1 MVVPT
6 STCEM
11 GLGPLALAIEESV
24 SCQLPLQR
32 YHGGRKKKLCVG
44 MGRISLAQV
53 IEYCSTY
60 SVSLY
65 SSTMG
70 YIDHDPFTN
79 RRDWNAC
86 TLGMLY
92 PQSDFFWSVEHSP
105 KTLMQAPSPNDKVL
119 KQSSSRIEQDLNI
132 PPLQTFGPQVAC
144 VARIGCIKDL
154 SSGGLSG
161 RQPFQLKREDET
173 RDR

>member
-1 MVVPT
+1 
-6 STCEM
+6 
-11 GLGPLALAIEESV
+11 
-24 SCQLPLQR
+24 
-32 YHGGRKKKLCVG
+32 
-44 MGRISLAQV
+44 
-53 IEYCSTY
+53 
-60 SVSLY
+60 
-65 SSTMG
+65 MG